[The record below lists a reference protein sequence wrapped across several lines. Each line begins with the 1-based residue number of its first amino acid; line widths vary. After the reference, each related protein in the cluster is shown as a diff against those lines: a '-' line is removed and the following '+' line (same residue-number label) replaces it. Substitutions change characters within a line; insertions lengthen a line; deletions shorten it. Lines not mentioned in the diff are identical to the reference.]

1 MALSVR
7 EVTVPMKVFQVAL
20 VATAAVMLA
29 ASVAVAQPSVDGTVQ
44 TIVIHCIGVVPDS
57 CSAVVDVL
65 AGAGSGYAYR
75 VFVPAGTQ
83 IAYGSARVPITTIE
97 AGDHVRIDY
106 NAAPSGNTATGA
118 TILGKPGATATPD
131 NRGGF

>member
-1 MALSVR
+1 
-7 EVTVPMKVFQVAL
+7 MKVLQVGL
-20 VATAAVMLA
+20 VAAVAVMMS
-29 ASVAVAQPSVDGTVQ
+29 ASVALAQPNVDGTVQ

-75 VFVPAGTQ
+75 IFIPAGTQ
-83 IAYGSARVPITTIE
+83 IGYGSARVPITTIE

-106 NAAPSGNTATGA
+106 TAAPSGNTATGA
-118 TILGKPGATATPD
+118 TILGKPGANLTPD
-131 NRGGF
+131 DRQGGF